1 MKSYEYK
8 ILAGDSKARIL
19 QAQYDL
25 GRLQA
30 RAKIMEHCQNVAV
43 LVLGVVALLG
53 VVL

>member
-25 GRLQA
+25 GRLKA
-30 RAKIMEHCQNVAV
+30 RAKIMGHCQNLAV
-43 LVLGVVALLG
+43 LALGVVALLG